1 MTRVLEAQGLE
12 KVFHNGD
19 EETRVLKGI
28 DLTLDTG
35 ELAALLGASGS
46 GKSTL
51 LSIIGLL
58 LRQTSGSLTISGE
71 RVDGLSEA
79 ERARFRNRRLGF
91 VFQFHHLLPDF
102 TAMENVAFPAA
113 APAGG
118 ISRAMRDRARDLLS
132 RVGLEDRMDFPATR
146 LSGGQKQRVAIAR
159 ALMNRPDL
167 IIADEPTGNLDRE
180 SADRVL
186 DLMREVNR
194 QDGATFLIC
203 THDESV
209 AARCSRRLTLSDGRL
224 ESNVGGPDEG
234 VSRPPAGEQN
244 RG

>member
-1 MTRVLEAQGLE
+1 MTRVLEARGIE
-12 KVFHNGD
+12 KLFRNGD
-19 EETRVLKGI
+19 EETRVLKGV
-28 DLTLDTG
+28 DLTLDKG

-58 LRQTSGSLTISGE
+58 LRPSAGSLTISGE
-71 RVDGLSEA
+71 KVDDFSERQ
-79 ERARFRNRRLGF
+79 RARFRNGRLGF
-91 VFQFHHLLPDF
+91 IFQFHHLLPDF
-102 TAMENVAFPAA
+102 TALENVVFPAA

-118 ISRAMRDRARDLLS
+118 VTPAMAERARELLT
-132 RVGLEDRMDFPATR
+132 RVGLEHRIDFPATR

-167 IIADEPTGNLDRE
+167 IIADEPTGSLDRE
-180 SADRVL
+180 AADRVL

-203 THDESV
+203 THDENV
-209 AARCSRRLTLSDGRL
+209 AARCGRRLTLRDGQL
-224 ESNVGGPDEG
+224 VANVG
-234 VSRPPAGEQN
+234 PPGAPA
-244 RG
+244 